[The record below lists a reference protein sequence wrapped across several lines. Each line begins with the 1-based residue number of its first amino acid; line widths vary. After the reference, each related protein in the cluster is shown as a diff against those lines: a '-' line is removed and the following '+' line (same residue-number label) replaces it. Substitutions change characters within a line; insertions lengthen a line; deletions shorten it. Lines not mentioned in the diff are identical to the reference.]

1 MLVIIKQNKMTKVN
15 TIHSFKLND
24 DGSFTENKVSDANE
38 KANELKTK
46 FGELAIDVVNEVLGA
61 IEHEDNVMYYE
72 IKFWTD
78 VKSVLVG

>member
-1 MLVIIKQNKMTKVN
+1 MKKVN
-15 TIHSFKLND
+15 TIHSFRLNE
-24 DGSFTENKVSDANE
+24 DGTTTENKVTKADE
-38 KANELKTK
+38 KATELKTK

-78 VKSVLVG
+78 VKSALAG